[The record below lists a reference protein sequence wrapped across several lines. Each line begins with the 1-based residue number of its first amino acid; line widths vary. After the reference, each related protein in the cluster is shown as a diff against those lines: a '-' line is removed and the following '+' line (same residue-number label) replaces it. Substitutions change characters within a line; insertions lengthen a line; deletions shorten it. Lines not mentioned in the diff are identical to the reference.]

1 MLNIARTVSIA
12 KNFTKNGYRLLSKHI
27 NIPAAP
33 ANKIALPKNAVTM
46 DVVQI
51 ESHFGEG
58 LKKIVRFKDKDGKP
72 IKHVMEEFLHNNRTG
87 LTTRDYDR
95 YGKILEIN
103 TTKVNGKGRT
113 IENVKEA
120 ISVRWGQQ
128 NEAGQ
133 VIGTAPHAIRTKLK
147 TTLLNDGSKQE
158 HQVIEHLY
166 TGSKRD
172 YIETNAVRLQD
183 GTLIKKGGSGNL
195 PNTRE
200 LAEDPY
206 LYIRNYSKQDFV
218 KYAAPYAQREQ
229 QVAHRHITTKAEPIS
244 RETTLGY
251 ATTGGRVVI
260 DVDKHITKMDIVDT
274 LNHEMRHQY
283 QFDKIKALDFWRS
296 LIGKGRSTL
305 NCEEKKAA
313 LKFFKAHV
321 LYCPAF
327 INKKLY
333 RKNWLE
339 VDARDAGAKAAEK
352 FEEYSEKLARSFGAH
367 REQYPLFQL
376 ENLAFKDALA
386 EFIKNAPKVTIKNLN
401 IKQLP

>member
-1 MLNIARTVSIA
+1 MLNITRAVSTARD
-12 KNFTKNGYRLLSKHI
+12 FTRKGYRLLSKEL
-27 NIPAAP
+27 NLPAVQVD
-33 ANKIALPKNAVTM
+33 KIELPKNAVTM

-72 IKHVMEEFLHNNRTG
+72 VKHVMDEYLHNNITG
-87 LTTRDYDR
+87 SVIRDYDR

-113 IENVKEA
+113 IENIKEA
-120 ISVRWGQQ
+120 ISVRWGRQ
-128 NEAGQ
+128 NETGQ
-133 VIGTAPHAIRTKLK
+133 VISTAPHAIRTKLK
-147 TTLLNDGSKQE
+147 TTFLKDGTRQE

-172 YIETNAVRLQD
+172 YIETNALRMPD
-183 GTLIKKGGSGNL
+183 GTLVKKGGSGNL

-218 KYAAPYAQREQ
+218 EYAAPYAQKEQ
-229 QVAHRHITTKAEPIS
+229 QVAHKQITTTAESIP
-244 RETTLGY
+244 RKTTLGY
-251 ATTGGRVVI
+251 SSSDGEIVI
-260 DVDKHITKMDIVDT
+260 DGEKHLTKMDIIDT

-296 LIGKGRSTL
+296 LIGKGKSSL

-313 LKFFKAHV
+313 MRFFKARV
-321 LYCPAF
+321 FYCPPF
-327 INKKLY
+327 INGRLY

-367 REQYPLFQL
+367 RDQYPLFQL
-376 ENLAFKDALA
+376 ENLAIRESIA

-401 IKQLP
+401 IKKLS

>member
-1 MLNIARTVSIA
+1 
-12 KNFTKNGYRLLSKHI
+12 
-27 NIPAAP
+27 
-33 ANKIALPKNAVTM
+33 
-46 DVVQI
+46 
-51 ESHFGEG
+51 
-58 LKKIVRFKDKDGKP
+58 
-72 IKHVMEEFLHNNRTG
+72 MEEFLHNNRTS

-113 IENVKEA
+113 VENVKEA

-147 TTLLNDGSKQE
+147 TTLLNDGSKRE

-166 TGSKRD
+166 TGNKRD

-244 RETTLGY
+244 RKTTLGY

-260 DVDKHITKMDIVDT
+260 DADKHITKMDIVDT

-283 QFDKIKALDFWRS
+283 QFDK
-296 LIGKGRSTL
+296 
-305 NCEEKKAA
+305 N
-313 LKFFKAHV
+313 
-321 LYCPAF
+321 
-327 INKKLY
+327 
-333 RKNWLE
+333 
-339 VDARDAGAKAAEK
+339 
-352 FEEYSEKLARSFGAH
+352 
-367 REQYPLFQL
+367 
-376 ENLAFKDALA
+376 
-386 EFIKNAPKVTIKNLN
+386 
-401 IKQLP
+401 

>member
-1 MLNIARTVSIA
+1 MFNIARTVSTA
-12 KNFTKNGYRLLSKHI
+12 KNFTRNGYRLLSKHI

-183 GTLIKKGGSGNL
+183 G
-195 PNTRE
+195 
-200 LAEDPY
+200 
-206 LYIRNYSKQDFV
+206 KQDFV

-244 RETTLGY
+244 RKTTLGY

-260 DVDKHITKMDIVDT
+260 DADKHITKMDIVDT

-313 LKFFKAHV
+313 MKFFKAHV

-352 FEEYSEKLARSFGAH
+352 FEEYSEKLARSFGAL

-376 ENLAFKDALA
+376 ENLAFKEALA

-401 IKQLP
+401 IKELS